1 MNLKKF
7 DADASGKRF
16 KSRKSSI
23 LAKID
28 FKFYSWS
35 THISK

>member
-7 DADASGKRF
+7 DVDVSGKRF
-16 KSRKSSI
+16 KSSI